1 MKLYDDYPHRLPE
14 DTRIHGERVGARRVV
29 QDPARQVVEYTV
41 GFRGPVPAFGPMPLR
56 ILWMDMERLAESA
69 KVVRLPDER
78 PSDRFGREGK

>member
-14 DTRIHGERVGARRVV
+14 DTRIHGARVGARRVV
-29 QDPARQVVEYTV
+29 QAPDRQVVT
-41 GFRGPVPAFGPMPLR
+41 GFGPPRGTGPMPLR

-69 KVVRLPDER
+69 KVARLPDEL